1 MFDQQYNNNNLM
13 LIDLESNECVHI
25 DRKKMR
31 KRGRTTNVLV
41 ILIQLTRVSEITV
54 GPSLAILLLF
64 QLYLIFN

>member
-31 KRGRTTNVLV
+31 KEGEGRT
-41 ILIQLTRVSEITV
+41 
-54 GPSLAILLLF
+54 
-64 QLYLIFN
+64 Y